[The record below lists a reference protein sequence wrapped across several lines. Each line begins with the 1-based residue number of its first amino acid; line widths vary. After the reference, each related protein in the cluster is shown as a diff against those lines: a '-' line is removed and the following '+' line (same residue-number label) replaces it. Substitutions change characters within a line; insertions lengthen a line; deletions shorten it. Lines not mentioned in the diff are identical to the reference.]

1 MSTSASFVSLS
12 ILALMAMAAITP
24 VAGAG
29 NSGGAALDVPPQET
43 MTPEELETWLATW
56 EDALTRYDLRDLSE
70 AMRRVT
76 QQGRFLRYDNSEIKE
91 EILGLYRVE
100 MEHRRMRLEGASMAD
115 IGIEVPELDDH
126 HEPWELYQDYLDQL
140 VPLAVY
146 TYSPEIYDE
155 VLTGGYVGGERYAYL
170 STVNSERTLDLLLR
184 STLRERD
191 NRAPQVL
198 DFPMPGV
205 AYHLSSAFRLLN
217 ALCDRSP
224 EVVLA
229 EQDRVLQFVE
239 QYALHYTEPMEV
251 SYRDEPRYLATSD
264 YRMRRLALRTL
275 DLLAETADIRDL
287 VEEIMRDAPEPPHGA
302 GPNEVIRKG
311 EELIERVQSLD

>member
-1 MSTSASFVSLS
+1 MRANTPFVSFS
-12 ILALMAMAAITP
+12 MVALMAVAAITP

-29 NSGGAALDVPPQET
+29 SNGGAADVPPQET

-76 QQGRFLRYDNSEIKE
+76 QQGRFLRYDNPEIKE

-100 MEHRRMRLEGASMAD
+100 MENRRRLHEGASMAD

-170 STVNSERTLDLLLR
+170 STVNPERTLDLLLR
-184 STLRERD
+184 STLRERG

-198 DFPMPGV
+198 DFPMPDV
-205 AYHLSSAFRLLN
+205 AYHLSSAFRLLD

-264 YRMRRLALRTL
+264 YRMRRLALRML
-275 DLLAETADIRDL
+275 DLLAETADIYNVVDD
-287 VEEIMRDAPEPPHGA
+287 IMRDAPEPPHGA

-311 EELIERVQSLD
+311 EELIERIQPAD